1 YLFALGRWR
10 VKSVVGKIP
19 SEDVQ
24 FTRNYPPWIS
34 KIQFVFWRKKGFKLP
49 GK

>member
-1 YLFALGRWR
+1 HLFALGGWR

-24 FTRNYPPWIS
+24 FTRNYPPWIP
-34 KIQFVFWRKKGFKLP
+34 KIQFIFWRKKGFKLP